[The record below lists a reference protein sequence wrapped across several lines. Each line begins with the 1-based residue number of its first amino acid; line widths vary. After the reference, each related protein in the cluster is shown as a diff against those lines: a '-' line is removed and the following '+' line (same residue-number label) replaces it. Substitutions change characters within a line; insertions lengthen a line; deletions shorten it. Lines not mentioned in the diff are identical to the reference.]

1 MILLR
6 QDCLVFKKANGEGVP
21 GSAKEFAVDVIG
33 EALGMLDEEVVKNA
47 AEAVLHYFKEELGR
61 NSITIGEF
69 STALEETLR
78 KLGYD
83 IKSAKAKSASKD
95 PGVLTRDLR
104 EIASQSGIGY
114 ELLFFSLL
122 RDEVRDG
129 LGRSPQILRFL
140 GLRKCVK
147 HLLGVKKWNGRCQTL
162 SDQIVEYL
170 RTCMEAEKEQ
180 ASCSLLVF

>member
-6 QDCLVFKKANGEGVP
+6 PDCLVFKKANGEGVP
-21 GSAKEFAVDVIG
+21 NGAKEFAVELIG

-47 AEAVLHYFKEELGR
+47 AEAVLHYFREELGR
-61 NSITIGEF
+61 TSVTIGEF

-78 KLGYD
+78 KLGYS
-83 IKSAKAKSASKD
+83 IKSAQPKTMD
-95 PGVLTRDLR
+95 PGVLTTDLR

-114 ELLFFSLL
+114 ELLFFSRL
-122 RDEVRDG
+122 RDEFRNG
-129 LGRSPQILRFL
+129 LGKSPQVLRFL
-140 GLRKCVK
+140 GLRHCVK
-147 HLLGVKKWNGRCQTL
+147 HLLGAKKWNVRCQAL
-162 SDQIVEYL
+162 SDQIVDYL

>member
-61 NSITIGEF
+61 TSITIGEF

-78 KLGYD
+78 KLGYN
-83 IKSAKAKSASKD
+83 IKSAKTKTSKD
-95 PGVLTRDLR
+95 PEVLTRDLR

-122 RDEVRDG
+122 RDEIRDG

-140 GLRKCVK
+140 GLRHCVK
-147 HLLGVKKWNGRCQTL
+147 HLLGVKKWNLRCQTL
-162 SDQIVEYL
+162 SDQIVDYL

>member
-6 QDCLVFKKANGEGVP
+6 RDCLVFKKPNGEGIP
-21 GSAKEFAVDVIG
+21 GTANAFAVDVIG
-33 EALGMLDEEVVKNA
+33 EALGLLDEEVVKNA

-61 NSITIGEF
+61 ATITIGEF
-69 STALEETLR
+69 SAALEETLR
-78 KLGYD
+78 KLGYN
-83 IKSAKAKSASKD
+83 IKSAKTKTATD

-114 ELLFFSLL
+114 ELLFFSRL
-122 RDEVRDG
+122 REEVRDS

-147 HLLGVKKWNGRCQTL
+147 HLLGAKKWNGRCQAL
-162 SDQIVEYL
+162 SDQIVDYL

-180 ASCSLLVF
+180 TPCSLLVF